1 MRTSGTGGVVGVV
14 VNSAITAVDPRA
26 TDGVQGSVDASRGRH
41 LDAISRLPQAAVL
54 IPENVSRWLADT
66 LRIDPE
72 RVEWHIQRAG
82 GFGGSE
88 AGLLLEWATRF
99 NPVPITG
106 AGWGTPAR
114 LVRQKLLML
123 APDAPGVDAR
133 RGIAL
138 EPVIAQ
144 MFEENLAREGRVW
157 ARRDDLK
164 RVVESGGHPAMPWMR
179 ASLDGLY
186 EIDGKLWIVDFKAPS
201 ETSLEKHREKL
212 SMGYVAQLNHYAM
225 VARGF
230 GVEVDGLALAMFDYR
245 RFGEEPL
252 AIFDVRP
259 DLDLQRRIAEGGR
272 SLWHEH
278 VLTGQVPAMDDA
290 VTDAVPEGLV
300 EILEELRQVKRGV
313 TDLMRRK
320 DALSHEVLAR
330 MSAVGLERITVDLS
344 EGSATV
350 TLRRDLDAERAW
362 ERIDAFHAWKT
373 DSERVMSGLH
383 APAFVDAEEAA
394 RWVMALR
401 DALDALPPGV
411 LPEGL
416 AALVERMPEVAP
428 GKPLRNPIRQA
439 LRAIGEDPRDFE
451 VAVVSTR
458 F

>member
-1 MRTSGTGGVVGVV
+1 MRTGGVVDVV
-14 VNSAITAVDPRA
+14 ANSAIMEVDPRA
-26 TDGVQGSVDASRGRH
+26 TDGGQGGADASRGRH
-41 LDAISRLPQAAVL
+41 LDAISRLPQATVL
-54 IPENVSRWLADT
+54 LPENVSRWLADT

-88 AGLLLEWATRF
+88 AGLLLEWATR
-99 NPVPITG
+99 NDPRPIVGT
-106 AGWGTPAR
+106 GWGTPTR

-138 EPVIAQ
+138 EPIIAQ
-144 MFEENLAREGRVW
+144 MFEETLAREGRVW

-164 RVVESGGHPAMPWMR
+164 QIVESGGHPAMPWMR

-186 EIDGKLWIVDFKAPS
+186 EIDGKLWIIDFKAPS

-212 SMGYVAQLNHYAM
+212 SLGYVAQLNHYAM

-278 VLTGQVPAMDDA
+278 VLTGRVPAVNEA
-290 VTDAVPEGLV
+290 VTDVVPEGLV
-300 EILEELRQVKRGV
+300 ELLEELRRTKRGV
-313 TDLMRRK
+313 AEFMRRK
-320 DALSHEVLAR
+320 DVLSDEILAR
-330 MSAVGLERITVDLS
+330 MSAAGLEKIAVDLS

-350 TLRRDLDAERAW
+350 TLRRDLDTERVW
-362 ERIDAFHAWKT
+362 ERLDAFHAWNT
-373 DSERVMSGLH
+373 NSERVMSGLH
-383 APAFVDAEEAA
+383 APAFADAEEAA
-394 RWVMALR
+394 RWVMTLR
-401 DALDALPPGV
+401 EVIDALPPGA
-411 LPEGL
+411 LPASL
-416 AALVERMPEVAP
+416 SMLVEKMPEVVP

-439 LRAIGEDPRDFE
+439 LRAIGEDPQDFE
-451 VAVVSTR
+451 TAIVSAR

>member
-1 MRTSGTGGVVGVV
+1 MRAGE
-14 VNSAITAVDPRA
+14 TADAVAGNGLMPAGRKGY
-26 TDGVQGSVDASRGRH
+26 DGSPDDMETLVRDH
-41 LDAISRLPQAAVL
+41 LEAISRLPQATVL
-54 IPENVSRWLADT
+54 LPENVSRWLADT

-88 AGLLLEWATRF
+88 AGLLLEWATR
-99 NPVPITG
+99 NDPRPIVGT
-106 AGWGTPAR
+106 GWGTPTR

-138 EPVIAQ
+138 EPIIAQ
-144 MFEENLAREGRVW
+144 MFEDTLAREGRVW
-157 ARRDDLK
+157 TRRDDLK
-164 RVVESGGHPAMPWMR
+164 RIVESGGHPAMPWMR
-179 ASLDGLY
+179 ASLDGFY
-186 EIDGKLWIVDFKAPS
+186 EIDGKLWIIDFKAPS

-230 GVEVDGLALAMFDYR
+230 MVKVDGLALAMFDYR

-259 DLDLQRRIAEGGR
+259 DLDLQHRIAEGGR

-278 VLTGQVPAMDDA
+278 VLTGRVPAVNDA
-290 VTDAVPEGLV
+290 VTDVIPEGLV
-300 EILEELRQVKRGV
+300 ELLEELRRTKRGV
-313 TDLMRRK
+313 AELMRRK
-320 DALSHEVLAR
+320 DALSEEILAR
-330 MSAVGLERITVDLS
+330 MSAAGLEKIAVDLS

-350 TLRRDLDAERAW
+350 TLRRDLDTERAW
-362 ERIDAFHAWKT
+362 ERLDAFHAWKA

-383 APAFVDAEEAA
+383 APAFADAEEAA
-394 RWVMALR
+394 RWVMTLR
-401 DALDALPPGV
+401 EAIDALPPGA
-411 LPEGL
+411 LPASL
-416 AALVERMPEVAP
+416 SMLVEKMPEVVP

-439 LRAIGEDPRDFE
+439 LRAIGEDPQDFE